1 MKFTYCSH
9 NMKFYKVQFHL
20 TQTIVL
26 MPLFHFNF
34 NLTIYVIKFAILAT
48 HMLEAIRDRYYVGR
62 KTHF

>member
-1 MKFTYCSH
+1 
-9 NMKFYKVQFHL
+9 MKFYKVQFHL

-48 HMLEAIRDRYYVGR
+48 HMLEAIRDRHYVGR